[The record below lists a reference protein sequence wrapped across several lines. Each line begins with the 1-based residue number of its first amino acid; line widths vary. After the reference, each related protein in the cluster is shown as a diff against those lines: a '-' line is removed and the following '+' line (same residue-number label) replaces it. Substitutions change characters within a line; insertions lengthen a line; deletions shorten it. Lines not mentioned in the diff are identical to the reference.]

1 MAGFNELWNKLI
13 NMFKSVE
20 FSPINDTLDILLV
33 TIIIYFVFKFL
44 RDRRAGKLAAG
55 VVLFLVLLM
64 ISDAFEMR
72 ALNFL
77 LQSVTQAG
85 LVALLIVF
93 QPELRSALEKMGAGS
108 LKNIKAMF
116 VSSDVKEYT
125 NGINAICEAVDRMA
139 STKTG
144 ALIVFERET
153 KIGDIVKSGT
163 VIDAEINTFL
173 IGNIFYNKA
182 PLHDGALIVRENR
195 LHAAG
200 CMLPLTQNPD
210 VLKELGTRHR
220 AAIGVTEVS
229 DAIVVVVSEETGLIS
244 FVVDSK
250 LQRGLTAK
258 ELNAKLLKYLVTE
271 NIRFKKSKDEKE
283 GKEKKDEGGEE

>member
-1 MAGFNELWNKLI
+1 MTGIYNLWNRFV
-13 NMFKSVE
+13 NMVESVE

-55 VVLFLVLLM
+55 VMLFLVLLM
-64 ISDAFEMR
+64 ISGMLEMR

-93 QPELRSALEKMGAGS
+93 QPELRSALEKMGTGS
-108 LKNIKAMF
+108 IKNIKAMF
-116 VSSDVKEYT
+116 VSTDVKEYT
-125 NGINAICEAVDRMA
+125 KGITAVCDA
-139 STKTG
+139 VESLAATKTG

-153 KIGDIVKSGT
+153 KIGDVAKSGT
-163 VIDAEINTFL
+163 VIDAEINAML

-195 LHAAG
+195 LYAAG
-200 CMLPLTQNPD
+200 CFLPLSQNPD
-210 VLKELGTRHR
+210 IIKELGTRHR
-220 AAIGVTEVS
+220 AAIGVSEVC
-229 DAIVVVVSEETGLIS
+229 DAVVVVVSEETGLITIA
-244 FVVDSK
+244 VDGK
-250 LQRGLTAK
+250 FQRGISVKALQSQ
-258 ELNAKLLKYLVTE
+258 LIKYLITE
-271 NIRFKKSKDEKE
+271 NIGLKKSKEE
-283 GKEKKDEGGEE
+283 KDESGTK